1 MKAVKQG
8 GSIAVL
14 HLICKSSERFR
25 PLNIPCLFCVNF
37 ARLLAIF
44 SHITTD
50 ESGQA
55 RRLNRRHLAS
65 GLGTVP
71 QPASQVPSSRHSGFN
86 GTNGN
91 RHPGSSVLSPTSLSA
106 NPSLHF
112 SIRLKNNVP
121 EKVKIKFK
129 RFYLFKYWEKEQ
141 R

>member
-1 MKAVKQG
+1 MNDFV
-8 GSIAVL
+8 
-14 HLICKSSERFR
+14 RFI
-25 PLNIPCLFCVNF
+25 LCLFWESF

-44 SHITTD
+44 SHITTN

-55 RRLNRRHLAS
+55 RRLNRRRLAS

-106 NPSLHF
+106 NPSLHS